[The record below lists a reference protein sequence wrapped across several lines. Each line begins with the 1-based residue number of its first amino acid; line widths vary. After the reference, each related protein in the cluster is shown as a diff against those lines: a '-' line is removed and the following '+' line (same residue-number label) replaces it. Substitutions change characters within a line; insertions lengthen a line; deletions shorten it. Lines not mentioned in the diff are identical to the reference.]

1 MTDPQTV
8 ISPKDKWTL
17 LAVLFS
23 SKQKE
28 DGWSL
33 ALGQW
38 EGRSCLAVRWNGNKG
53 NPKGNPCSHGM
64 PTWFV
69 VPGDLESTLLESP
82 DFEIPADKFA
92 LAKALLKH

>member
-1 MTDPQTV
+1 VTDPQTV

-17 LAVLFS
+17 LAVLFQS
-23 SKQKE
+23 PEKE

-33 ALGQW
+33 AIGQW
-38 EGRSCLAVRWNGNKG
+38 ESKKCLAIRWNGNKT

-69 VPGDLESTLLESP
+69 VPNDLDDVLLTGIK
-82 DFEIPADKFA
+82 IPADKRA
-92 LAKALLKH
+92 LAKALLSH